1 MSGPIGAGAG
11 APATRIPTEEESRS
25 WLRIINHRPTSVA
38 LQWLRDH
45 PEFPVDYLPHSG
57 GEYLYTPIGVIL
69 TATDI
74 PSTDPLVHEVLS
86 RNPDFVKKD
95 SNGQT
100 LMQFLDDRIQA
111 LKPLGRTSY
120 ELFYT
125 EAAVYVR
132 KQKRE
137 LLRKKI
143 AELKSKMAALPMVD
157 SVARQKNLPPD
168 VGDLIAS
175 QLSGKT
181 GTLKSQ
187 RAELQKQVGVAP
199 KGGRRRKRKTRRTRR
214 R

>member
-25 WLRIINHRPTSVA
+25 WRRILDPRNPTSTV

-45 PEFPVDYLPHSG
+45 PDYPVDYLPHFNR
-57 GEYLYTPIGVIL
+57 EYIYTPIGVIL
-69 TATDI
+69 TSAYI
-74 PSTDPLVHEVLS
+74 PATDPLVHEVLS

-95 SNGQT
+95 SNGET
-100 LMQFLDDRIQA
+100 LMQFLDDRIRGLEQFVGSPNEFQNTA
-111 LKPLGRTSY
+111 
-120 ELFYT
+120 
-125 EAAVYVR
+125 AAVYVR

-187 RAELQKQVGVAP
+187 RAELQKQVGVIP
-199 KGGRRRKRKTRRTRR
+199 KGGRRRKRKTRRRR